1 MNKLTILGHS
11 MGGITAIIA
20 AAENSMIKACLAL
33 DPVFICHQNI
43 YKTIALKSTPL

>member
-33 DPVFICHQNI
+33 DPVFICHQNN